1 MTATA
6 QQADAIDYVIR
17 PARMVDSDHGESELR
32 WVQSVW
38 SRCAKLEPRKPYAM
52 VAVGAPNTSVWIDAK
67 LVYRM
72 HHRIVDE
79 LLPKSA
85 VLVAALRRMP
95 DAAIGFAVFEGPM
108 LHYVYVAPDSRRA
121 GIGRQLALHTRC
133 STASHVTQDGARL
146 LRCLSGY
153 AS

>member
-1 MTATA
+1 MTAALAT
-6 QQADAIDYVIR
+6 DAIDFAIR
-17 PARMVDSDHGESELR
+17 PARSDEMR

-52 VAVGAPNTSVWIDAK
+52 VPMGGTSTSLWLDPK
-67 LVYRM
+67 LVYEA
-72 HHRIVDE
+72 HHRIVDR
-79 LLPKSA
+79 LLPAST
-85 VLVAALRRMP
+85 VLVAVLRRLP
-95 DAAIGFAVFEGPM
+95 DDGIGFAVFEGPM

-133 STASHVTQDGARL
+133 STASHVTPDGARL